1 MSKPVVTEYEVF
13 SERVR
18 KPLKIALVADLH
30 ERRAIDILN
39 LLRAQNPD
47 LTVVAGDTLERYRE
61 RYQSTVKRRFNPIRW
76 LIVNIIYYVNLF
88 FMLLRPKRSK
98 PDTKNA
104 YSFLRQAADIAPVF
118 LSLGNHEEELMC
130 EDREFFRN
138 NGIHCLDNEEAEA
151 VVNSNFMLIGGLS
164 DEYDEEWLSSF
175 AQKDE
180 LRLLLCHNPNYYE
193 TLKIKDTDIDLIVSG
208 HNHGGQIRI
217 FSMGVAGAGGKLFP
231 KYDKGIY
238 DGRMVVS
245 AGCSNTAAI
254 PRINNPRELVI
265 IHLKNR

>member
-13 SERVR
+13 SERIR
-18 KPLKIALVADLH
+18 KPLKIALVTDLH

-104 YSFLRQAADIAPVF
+104 
-118 LSLGNHEEELMC
+118 EEELMC

-193 TLKIKDTDIDLIVSG
+193 TLKINDTDIDLIVSG

-265 IHLKNR
+265 IHLKKR